1 MAIRVSWGH
10 IELHFGGEGEVAGI
24 SEGTIRKSDGSFL

>member
-1 MAIRVSWGH
+1 MRVSWGH
-10 IELHFGGEGEVAGI
+10 MEPLFGGEGEVVGV